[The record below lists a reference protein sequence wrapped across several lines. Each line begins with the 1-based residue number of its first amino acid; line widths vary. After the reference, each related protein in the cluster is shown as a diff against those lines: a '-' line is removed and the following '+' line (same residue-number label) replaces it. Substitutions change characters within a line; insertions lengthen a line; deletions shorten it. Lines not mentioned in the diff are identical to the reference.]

1 MNINL
6 FEKLKKIR
14 FYISPYFISRF
25 YLLRGVQ
32 FIVKKYE
39 FKGSTLDIG
48 CGSKPYRDLFNK
60 VKEYKGIDFKDYS
73 VNKDFSFGKPDYFFS
88 NEYSKTLILPF
99 KNESFDNVV
108 SFQVLEHH
116 PNPQKL
122 ISEMLRVVK
131 KGGCILLTA
140 PFLGGIHEEPHDY
153 QRFTKYGLIE
163 LFKPY
168 KCEILEIKEQGALFS
183 TISMFLN
190 EYLNSFAANNKLSYF
205 ISVLIYLPFILFSYI
220 SLLLDKIFKSNK
232 ILFNYLIL
240 VKKNG

>member
-1 MNINL
+1 MS
-6 FEKLKKIR
+6 KKFR
-14 FYISPYFISRF
+14 FYIFPYFLNKF
-25 YLLRGVQ
+25 YLARD
-32 FIVKKYE
+32 IRYINKKYN
-39 FKGSTLDIG
+39 FRGSLLDIG
-48 CGSKPYRDLFNK
+48 CGSKPYRSLFDNI
-60 VKEYKGIDFKDYS
+60 KEYRGIDFKDYS

-88 NEYSKTLILPF
+88 NKYSKTLTLPL

-122 ISEMLRVVK
+122 ISEMFRVVK
-131 KGGCILLTA
+131 KGGYILLTA

-163 LFKPY
+163 LFKSY

-183 TISMFLN
+183 TISMLLN
-190 EYLNSFAANNKLSYF
+190 EYLNSFAANSKLSYF
-205 ISVLIYLPFILFSYI
+205 ISVLIYLPFILFSYL

-240 VKKNG
+240 VKKND

>member
-1 MNINL
+1 
-6 FEKLKKIR
+6 
-14 FYISPYFISRF
+14 
-25 YLLRGVQ
+25 
-32 FIVKKYE
+32 
-39 FKGSTLDIG
+39 
-48 CGSKPYRDLFNK
+48 
-60 VKEYKGIDFKDYS
+60 
-73 VNKDFSFGKPDYFFS
+73 
-88 NEYSKTLILPF
+88 
-99 KNESFDNVV
+99 
-108 SFQVLEHH
+108 
-116 PNPQKL
+116 L